1 MKSSSPLSTGGLLIL
16 LLSASLLAGCS
27 SAYYGMME
35 QVGVHKR
42 DILVT
47 RVEGARDSQTEAQEQ
62 FKSALEQ
69 FQSVVQLKDTDLK
82 LAYDNLNAEYEASKA
97 AADAVAER
105 IERVEDVA
113 EDLFEEW
120 EEELVQYRN
129 SELRAKSKQQLDET
143 MARYQVMHRAM
154 VRAKNSMTPVL
165 QTLHDNVL
173 YLKHNLNAQAIGS
186 LRGEFSTLEGRID
199 DLIKRMNE
207 SIETSNKFIEG
218 LK

>member
-1 MKSSSPLSTGGLLIL
+1 MKPSFIFSIRGLLIL
-16 LLSASLLAGCS
+16 MLFVAPLAGCS

-35 QVGVHKR
+35 KVGVHKR
-42 DILVT
+42 DILVA
-47 RVEGARDSQTEAQEQ
+47 RVEGARDSQAEAQEQ
-62 FKSALEQ
+62 FKSALEK
-69 FQSVVQLKDTDLK
+69 FQSVVQLEDTDLK
-82 LAYDNLNAEYEASKA
+82 IAYENLNFEYEKSKEAS
-97 AADAVAER
+97 DAVADR

-120 EEELVQYRN
+120 EDELVQYRN
-129 SELRAKSKQQLDET
+129 NELREKSKQQLDET
-143 MARYQVMHRAM
+143 NARYQVMHRAM
-154 VRAKNSMTPVL
+154 RRAKDSMAPVM

-186 LRGEFSTLEGRID
+186 LRNEFSTLRVRID

-207 SIETSNKFIEG
+207 SIETSNKFIDD

>member
-1 MKSSSPLSTGGLLIL
+1 MKSSNPLSTGGLLIL

-42 DILVT
+42 DILAT

-69 FQSVVQLKDTDLK
+69 FQSVIQLKDTDLK

-97 AADAVAER
+97 AADEVAER

-143 MARYQVMHRAM
+143 MARYQVMHHGPM
-154 VRAKNSMTPVL
+154 
-165 QTLHDNVL
+165 
-173 YLKHNLNAQAIGS
+173 HNLIACHGA
-186 LRGEFSTLEGRID
+186 GEKQHDPGAANLAR
-199 DLIKRMNE
+199 
-207 SIETSNKFIEG
+207 
-218 LK
+218 